1 MIGRH
6 HVGVN
11 STLAALLGS
20 AITAF
25 ASLLEVLVHSRMRR
39 RHQERADLQ
48 RAYVLILSG
57 ALRLA
62 HKAEALRQTRYW
74 RSSLPE
80 AGNELLAGHKP
91 LGPMA
96 LHDWLARDMA
106 TVESAWSQ
114 IWTHGDQDGIALA
127 NGLMTA
133 FNGVMVAAMQCSGT
147 EPFEPSDEMTIA
159 SRRLG
164 EARRQ
169 LALHARRVAKLGPRD
184 VDLFTDR
191 EYGLA
196 AG

>member
-1 MIGRH
+1 M
-6 HVGVN
+6 N

-25 ASLLEVLVHSRMRR
+25 ASLFVVLVQDRLRR
-39 RHQERADLQ
+39 RHRERADLQ
-48 RAYVLILSG
+48 RAYILILSG

-62 HKAEALRQTRYW
+62 HKAEALRQTKYW
-74 RSSLPE
+74 RSGLGE
-80 AGNELLAGHKP
+80 VGNELLGGHRP
-91 LGPMA
+91 LGPMV
-96 LHDWLARDMA
+96 LHDWLAKDMV
-106 TVESAWSQ
+106 TVEAAWSE
-114 IWTHGDQDGIALA
+114 IWISGDQDGIALA

-133 FNGVMVAAMQCSGT
+133 FNGVLEAAVGASGT
-147 EPFEPSDEMTIA
+147 EPFEAPDEMVVA

-164 EARRQ
+164 EARGQ